1 LILQWQN
8 SPNPKCIPTRIPG
21 SQTTH
26 NSNYSL
32 LNSENLYAV
41 GGVAPKNNSIG
52 QKGMEIG
59 VIYYF

>member
-1 LILQWQN
+1 
-8 SPNPKCIPTRIPG
+8 
-21 SQTTH
+21 
-26 NSNYSL
+26 
-32 LNSENLYAV
+32 LNSKNLFAV